1 MNWTKH
7 IRETVNNT
15 DLPESGDLSM
25 EVAVALKEFGSDDV
39 YELIVVAYT
48 YGYIRG
54 RKTE

>member
-15 DLPESGDLSM
+15 DLPESDILRV
-25 EVAVALKEFGSDDV
+25 EEAVALKGFGSDDV

-48 YGYIRG
+48 YGYAQG
-54 RKTE
+54 REA

>member
-25 EVAVALKEFGSDDV
+25 EEAVALKEFGSDDV

>member
-15 DLPESGDLSM
+15 DLPESDILRIE
-25 EVAVALKEFGSDDV
+25 EVVALKELGSDDV
-39 YELIVVAYT
+39 YELIVVAYI

-54 RKTE
+54 RRAK